1 MSGQLDLDFQP
12 RTPAGEFVIT
22 PDEVKWFVDKL
33 RGNGWVTSIQLGAST
48 ESQKRKLRA
57 IAEAAGGSI
66 VSYPG
71 SPGYKLLDA
80 CTLVEL
86 RRGDSAMRSQLRK
99 MAAKW
104 KPIWRRMHQLQLVD
118 QEAH

>member
-1 MSGQLDLDFQP
+1 MNGQLDLDFQP
-12 RTPAGEFVIT
+12 RTLEGDFIVT
-22 PDEVKWFVDKL
+22 PDEVQWFIDKL
-33 RGNGWVTSIQLGAST
+33 SGQGWVTSLQLGAST
-48 ESQKRKLRA
+48 ETQKRKLRA

-80 CTLVEL
+80 CTLKEL
-86 RRGDSAMRSQLRK
+86 RHGDRAMRSQLRK

-104 KPIWRRMHQLQLVD
+104 KPIWRRMHQLELV
-118 QEAH
+118 EA